1 MQHEVHSKQLGADH
15 RPPEV
20 PENYINDPGAPSPN
34 FLTTSASLMYDLS
47 CNEPNKR
54 RIFSGIGS
62 RIRSPPVKVPP
73 SLELIFRPHRPL
85 CESTWNLKNSH
96 NATVFRILNISK

>member
-20 PENYINDPGAPSPN
+20 PENSINVPGAPSTN
-34 FLTTSASLMYDLS
+34 FLTTLATPMYELS

-62 RIRSPPVKVPP
+62 RTSQ
-73 SLELIFRPHRPL
+73 S
-85 CESTWNLKNSH
+85 STEP
-96 NATVFRILNISK
+96 